1 MGNLREIT
9 DDLPMRGAEVS
20 SVRRT
25 AGAMPMARA
34 AAGFKVDPTGPIGQK
49 WTEAGG
55 AAKVGA
61 PTSGTRSALSG
72 QLQYQS
78 FEKGAILFT
87 EAFGAVL
94 FDSVLFAKWAKL
106 GSTLQGQLGAPIAD
120 SKSVFFGRGGSV
132 RIAMFQRGAI
142 AARGTAAFEVHG
154 RIYERWRALDDVR
167 GLLGWPTSD
176 EETMEGGGR
185 RSRFARGDIYWNGST
200 NITAEVHG
208 PIRDKWE
215 ALGGA
220 AGLLGYPVADEAP
233 VMAGSRAVG
242 RFSRFENGV
251 IYWSSGTG
259 AHEVHGAIR
268 DEWENAWGGATGPLG
283 FPTSDE
289 SSTPTSGGRF
299 SNLEHGCLVWHPGSS
314 PFAGVHAFTRLELFM
329 DRFQAKGRDGG
340 VADQDLY
347 VKVDVKAS
355 SGETLQRRY
364 PDRGTMG
371 TGREVDEV
379 WLSIPRVQSDLVVD
393 VRLEGWDWTKNP
405 LRSRRPAGPRPGS
418 PLGRQSLG
426 LREKTTEWHGDFMA
440 VYRMRN
446 PMPFDGRDFRRQLYW
461 RFENFRTAEL
471 SYDLYAQT
479 FRDVNPAESIF
490 FNPFNHAYYNAVFKG
505 IAGGGNCFGMC
516 LESVYAQVG
525 RSSFAEPISRFG
537 PDGDEP
543 AMPGDKALIEEINL
557 KHAYQTGAECIDYFL
572 GQFALGRTHNPK
584 DAFTRSR
591 DMFLRGDY
599 PVMVVTHGTFK
610 VGGHVVRPYAW
621 DSTDPNRWVIKI
633 ADPNVPVKDQSN
645 DLDRRCIIEID
656 PRSNNFRY
664 LHGYRDSKEESGP
677 GATGPAAEC
686 IRYRTRRS
694 AANRARRSGRFSRCS
709 RWARSSSSPRMAIPS
724 RSPTRLGGRFMSR
737 TWAGRLPCGSRS
749 GAIPPVASHRWPG
762 FRCSRRVPRPRST
775 TWAGRTS
782 AACDTS
788 CAAAWWVSIVG
799 LCIRRWLRWRLP
811 RRPRAGGAR
820 SCPCPA

>member
-94 FDSVLFAKWAKL
+94 FDSVLFAKWAEL

-120 SKSVFFGRGGSV
+120 AKSVFFGRGGSV

-154 RIYERWRALDDVR
+154 RIYERWRALNDVR

-185 RSRFARGDIYWNGST
+185 RSRFARGDMYWKGST

-220 AGLLGYPVADEAP
+220 AGLLGYPVADEAS
-233 VMAGSRAVG
+233 VMAGSLAVG

-299 SNLEHGCLVWHPGSS
+299 SNFEHGCLVWHPGSS

-340 VADQDLY
+340 IADQDLY

-393 VRLEGWDWTKNP
+393 VRLEGWDSDENP

-426 LREKTTEWHGDFMA
+426 SAGKDHRVARRLHGRVPDAQPDAVRRPRLPPPAVLALREFPDRRA
-440 VYRMRN
+440 V
-446 PMPFDGRDFRRQLYW
+446 
-461 RFENFRTAEL
+461 
-471 SYDLYAQT
+471 
-479 FRDVNPAESIF
+479 
-490 FNPFNHAYYNAVFKG
+490 
-505 IAGGGNCFGMC
+505 
-516 LESVYAQVG
+516 
-525 RSSFAEPISRFG
+525 
-537 PDGDEP
+537 
-543 AMPGDKALIEEINL
+543 
-557 KHAYQTGAECIDYFL
+557 
-572 GQFALGRTHNPK
+572 
-584 DAFTRSR
+584 
-591 DMFLRGDY
+591 LR
-599 PVMVVTHGTFK
+599 P
-610 VGGHVVRPYAW
+610 VRP
-621 DSTDPNRWVIKI
+621 
-633 ADPNVPVKDQSN
+633 
-645 DLDRRCIIEID
+645 DLPRCEPRRV
-656 PRSNNFRY
+656 
-664 LHGYRDSKEESGP
+664 
-677 GATGPAAEC
+677 
-686 IRYRTRRS
+686 
-694 AANRARRSGRFSRCS
+694 
-709 RWARSSSSPRMAIPS
+709 RSSSTRSITLTTTRSSRASPAAATASACAWNWCTPRSGGRPSPS
-724 RSPTRLGGRFMSR
+724 RSPASGPTATSR
-737 TWAGRLPCGSRS
+737 
-749 GAIPPVASHRWPG
+749 
-762 FRCSRRVPRPRST
+762 
-775 TWAGRTS
+775 
-782 AACDTS
+782 
-788 CAAAWWVSIVG
+788 
-799 LCIRRWLRWRLP
+799 
-811 RRPRAGGAR
+811 
-820 SCPCPA
+820 PCPATRR